1 LVEIPWC
8 TVVDHGTTD
17 SEEVSMSPNDPLHR
31 PRRPGFGWAALTA
44 GELRVVRL
52 VVEGG
57 TNREVAK
64 ELLVSPHTVDSHLRH
79 AYRKLEVS
87 SRVALTRVA
96 IENER
101 SRPD

>member
-1 LVEIPWC
+1 
-8 TVVDHGTTD
+8 
-17 SEEVSMSPNDPLHR
+17 MSPKDLPLR
-31 PRRPGFGWAALTA
+31 PLRPSFGWAALTA
-44 GELRVVRL
+44 AELGVVRL

-64 ELLVSPHTVDSHLRH
+64 ELFLSPHTVDSHLRH
-79 AYRKLEVS
+79 AFRKLEVQ

-101 SRPD
+101 IQRD

>member
-1 LVEIPWC
+1 
-8 TVVDHGTTD
+8 
-17 SEEVSMSPNDPLHR
+17 MSPNDLLHR

-44 GELRVVRL
+44 AELGVVRL

-64 ELLVSPHTVDSHLRH
+64 ELFLSPHTVDSHLRH
-79 AYRKLEVS
+79 AFGKLEVS

-96 IENER
+96 IANER
-101 SRPD
+101 SRPG

>member
-1 LVEIPWC
+1 
-8 TVVDHGTTD
+8 VVDQRTTD
-17 SEEVSMSPNDPLHR
+17 SEEVPMSPNDLLHR
-31 PRRPGFGWAALTA
+31 AGRPGFGWAALTA
-44 GELRVVRL
+44 AELGVVRL
-52 VVEGG
+52 VVEGR

-64 ELLVSPHTVDSHLRH
+64 ELFLSPHTVDSHLRH
-79 AYRKLEVS
+79 AFRKLEVS

>member
-1 LVEIPWC
+1 
-8 TVVDHGTTD
+8 
-17 SEEVSMSPNDPLHR
+17 MSPNDLPHRLHR
-31 PRRPGFGWAALTA
+31 PSSGWEALTA
-44 GELRVVRL
+44 AELGVVRL

-64 ELLVSPHTVDSHLRH
+64 KLFLSPHTVDSHLRR
-79 AYRKLEVS
+79 AFRKLEVS

-101 SRPD
+101 SRHD

>member
-1 LVEIPWC
+1 MSADDLVP
-8 TVVDHGTTD
+8 
-17 SEEVSMSPNDPLHR
+17 R
-31 PRRPGFGWAALTA
+31 PRRPGLGWTALSAA
-44 GELRVVRL
+44 ELGVVRL

-64 ELLVSPHTVDSHLRH
+64 ELSLSPHTVDSHLRH
-79 AYRKLEVS
+79 AFRKLGVS

>member
-1 LVEIPWC
+1 
-8 TVVDHGTTD
+8 
-17 SEEVSMSPNDPLHR
+17 MSRNDLLHR
-31 PRRPGFGWAALTA
+31 PARPGFGWAALTA
-44 GELRVVRL
+44 AELAVVRL

-64 ELLVSPHTVDSHLRH
+64 ELFLSPHTVDSHLRH
-79 AYRKLEVS
+79 AFRKLEVS